1 MPNTTSWRD
10 IRGRRPPDEEAVATE
25 KLRIRL
31 ATLREQVGASQ
42 IELAEALNTSQSN
55 VSQLERSND
64 QMLSSIARYVH
75 ALGGE
80 LKLTAVIGDTVY
92 TLLEDVGEPTPSRRR
107 RSSVQSRHPTKTAVH
122 STLGRGTGRSQSGQ
136 TKNAVL
142 AALAKSGPM
151 TASQV
156 AAATGMKT
164 TTISSTLSKLT
175 KSGEAVKATRGYS
188 LPRRSQSR
196 AGRSA

>member
-10 IRGRRPPDEEAVATE
+10 IRSRRPPDEAAVETE

-42 IELAEALNTSQSN
+42 IELAEVLNTSQSN

-92 TLLEDVGEPTPSRRR
+92 TLLEDVGELTPSRRR
-107 RSSVQSRHPTKTAVH
+107 RPSVQSRGSTKAAAR
-122 STLGRGTGRSQSGQ
+122 SAAAGRGRSQSGQ
-136 TKNAVL
+136 TKSAVL

-156 AAATGMKT
+156 AAATGLKT

-175 KSGEAVKATRGYS
+175 RSGEAVKAPRGYS
-188 LPRRSQSR
+188 VPRRSR
-196 AGRSA
+196 AR

>member
-10 IRGRRPPDEEAVATE
+10 IRGRRPPDEAAVETE

-31 ATLREQVGASQ
+31 ATLREQVGVSQ

-92 TLLEDVGEPTPSRRR
+92 TLLEDVGDLTPSRRR
-107 RSSVQSRHPTKTAVH
+107 RPPVEARGSTKTAAR
-122 STLGRGTGRSQSGQ
+122 SAAAGGRGSSQSGQ
-136 TKNAVL
+136 TKSAVL

-156 AAATGMKT
+156 AAATGLKT

-175 KSGEAVKATRGYS
+175 KSGEAVKAPRGYS
-188 LPRRSQSR
+188 VPRRSRSR
-196 AGRSA
+196 ARQSA